1 MTSLL
6 RQAAAIVRWVV
17 RLELWLGVAWLLL
30 SASLA
35 DAQVVAG
42 AETDQPAS
50 RNASPDLSLERRQSL
65 PTPAQPSLFTLNVA
79 ARGGVQWVVDPPRA
93 RDDVFGFGALDL
105 VLTAR
110 PTPTAI
116 VLVDVESV
124 GGPGPDAGLHS
135 LTGVNQESDRLDGK
149 DGRVFLREAWLRLQ
163 SADAGVRFN
172 VGKLD
177 VQHYIDRN
185 FFAEDE
191 TRQFLNSGLLSNP
204 LLASP
209 PTGLGSAL
217 RVSQGDWRLAL
228 QVQQLDDITG
238 DNSGVPYLVGELG
251 RRNIFPL
258 AGHYRWWAR
267 GSSVPERRQD
277 LTWGSGVSID
287 QLVTDTTG
295 LFLRAGLARSE
306 GDRVLSHSASAG
318 VQHTPAWLG
327 RDKDLAGIGYGFL
340 REPDG
345 REHVVETYYNV
356 SLAGCCSII
365 ANVEWLLSRPAGRRE
380 HERVLP
386 GLRAIILY

>member
-163 SADAGVRFN
+163 
-172 VGKLD
+172 
-177 VQHYIDRN
+177 
-185 FFAEDE
+185 
-191 TRQFLNSGLLSNP
+191 
-204 LLASP
+204 
-209 PTGLGSAL
+209 
-217 RVSQGDWRLAL
+217 
-228 QVQQLDDITG
+228 
-238 DNSGVPYLVGELG
+238 
-251 RRNIFPL
+251 
-258 AGHYRWWAR
+258 
-267 GSSVPERRQD
+267 
-277 LTWGSGVSID
+277 
-287 QLVTDTTG
+287 
-295 LFLRAGLARSE
+295 
-306 GDRVLSHSASAG
+306 
-318 VQHTPAWLG
+318 
-327 RDKDLAGIGYGFL
+327 
-340 REPDG
+340 
-345 REHVVETYYNV
+345 
-356 SLAGCCSII
+356 
-365 ANVEWLLSRPAGRRE
+365 
-380 HERVLP
+380 
-386 GLRAIILY
+386 